1 MVSAEIIFALVSF
14 SLGQLGD
21 GLNIFQGI
29 YLVGLGWNEG
39 AVGIALSLMGF
50 TALLI
55 QPFAGDLVDK
65 TRADRR
71 TFLSVAALLTAGS
84 AMAVM
89 FVHEGNV
96 DHWVIWIT
104 KIVEGLSSS
113 FIGPCIAALTLASF
127 GPDHFDSV
135 MATNILFGHIGS
147 VVAAVLAGSIAYYRY
162 PDIKSCFYVIAA
174 SAFLAVI
181 FVRFL
186 PRGNDAMGRGFRK
199 SADQQQSTSLDGSE
213 TSNTQNVASNYYTVL
228 ADRKTLVICLT
239 GFFFHFAN
247 ANVLL
252 VLGEIM
258 GGDNDDGSASRSA
271 IPLIGAAI
279 VTAQATMSIATVFG
293 GRMTEMGIGRKPM
306 FVLALATLPLRC
318 ALILLWQESSNTYLM
333 LTQILDGIGG
343 GFFGLIHPYMVADIS
358 FGTGRFNVL
367 MGLTGACFGLG
378 ATLSNLLGQ
387 YLVEYFGHSV
397 SLFFSL
403 VMSVIPLFLFA
414 IAMPETMGIRE
425 ASLESK
431 LIGAKLPPS
440 TQKEVMMVPPQ
451 TPYDALV

>member
-367 MGLTGACFGLG
+367 
-378 ATLSNLLGQ
+378 S
-387 YLVEYFGHSV
+387 E
-397 SLFFSL
+397 
-403 VMSVIPLFLFA
+403 
-414 IAMPETMGIRE
+414 
-425 ASLESK
+425 
-431 LIGAKLPPS
+431 
-440 TQKEVMMVPPQ
+440 
-451 TPYDALV
+451 